1 MTAFYR
7 EMTPVVRKRNEA
19 MYISYLLAK
28 TIQNDHLREADQER
42 LARKL
47 ARIKKAIKKSR

>member
-1 MTAFYR
+1 
-7 EMTPVVRKRNEA
+7 

-28 TIQNDHLREADQER
+28 TIQNDHLREANQDR

-47 ARIKKAIKKSR
+47 ARVKKAVKKAVK